1 MGMYN
6 YNYQVLKSS
15 CSKVFFISVV
25 YLCKGTVKY
34 KKNRKL
40 IFLEVEKNG
49 LYIFEDVAMK
59 KVDDAANSQ
68 EMVNSEDTTSS
79 SLYHQLCGYL

>member
-1 MGMYN
+1 MYN

-40 IFLEVEKNG
+40 IFVGVEKNG